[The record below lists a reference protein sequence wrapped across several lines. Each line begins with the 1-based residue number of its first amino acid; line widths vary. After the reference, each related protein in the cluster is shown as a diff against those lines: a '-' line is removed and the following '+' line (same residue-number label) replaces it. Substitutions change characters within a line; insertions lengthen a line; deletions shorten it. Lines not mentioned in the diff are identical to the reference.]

1 MPITKKLYLIR
12 HAKSSSE
19 DASLSDFQRSLND
32 RGLKDATLMAKLIK
46 GKNIIPDLIISSP
59 AIRALST
66 AEIFAIELNYNRNKI
81 VSDERIY
88 EAAIRDLITTIREIK
103 DENNTVILFGHNPG
117 LLNIANLLG
126 NKFLP
131 ELPTCAVVG
140 IELKVNS
147 WNEVE
152 RNCGEIILSENP
164 KKSLKRSLN

>member
-1 MPITKKLYLIR
+1 MPITKTLYLIR
-12 HAKSSSE
+12 HAKSSW
-19 DASLSDFQRSLND
+19 DDPSLSDFQRSLND
-32 RGLKDATLMAKLIK
+32 RGLKDSPSMAKLIK

-59 AIRALST
+59 AVRAIST
-66 AEIFAIELNYNRNKI
+66 AEIFADELNYNRNKI

-88 EAAIRDLITTIREIK
+88 EAAMRDLITTIREIK
-103 DENNTVILFGHNPG
+103 DENNTVVLFGHNPS

-140 IELKVNS
+140 LSLKINS

-152 RNCGEIILSENP
+152 RNCGEVILFEYP

>member
-1 MPITKKLYLIR
+1 MPITKTLYLIR

-19 DASLSDFQRSLND
+19 DASLSDIQRYLND
-32 RGLKDATLMAKLIK
+32 RGLKDAALMAKLIK
-46 GKNIIPDLIISSP
+46 GKNIIPDLIISSH

-66 AEIFAIELNYNRNKI
+66 AEIFADELNYNRIKI

-88 EAAIRDLITTIREIK
+88 EAAMRDLITTIREIK
-103 DENNTVILFGHNPG
+103 DKNNIVMIFGHNPG

-131 ELPTCAVVG
+131 DFPTCAVIG

-147 WNEVE
+147 WSDVE
-152 RNCGEIILSENP
+152 RNCGEIILFKYP
-164 KKSLKRSLN
+164 KKSLK